1 MARSTR
7 IARAPATLWR
17 SGPFGRVI
25 LAPGDAEPVA
35 CTGTAAAVWDAL
47 AEPLTLEELA
57 TVLAAAFGT
66 DMDTVTADV
75 GPLLAIWRASG
86 AVIEG

>member
-25 LAPGDAEPVA
+25 LAPGDIEPVA

-47 AEPLTLEELA
+47 AEPVTLEELA
-57 TVLAAAFGT
+57 ATLAAAFGT
-66 DMDTVTADV
+66 DVDTVTADI
-75 GPLLAIWRASG
+75 GPLLATWRASG
-86 AVIEG
+86 AVIDR

>member
-1 MARSTR
+1 VARSTR

-47 AEPLTLEELA
+47 AEPLTLAELA
-57 TVLAAAFGT
+57 AALATAFGT
-66 DMDTVTADV
+66 DADTVTADI
-75 GPLLAIWRASG
+75 GPLLATWRASG
-86 AVIEG
+86 AVIDG